1 MVSAILIREPSHIS
15 FFSRSENNTQFL
27 FPTLDTFT
35 PPVSGLPQ
43 WPPVH
48 TSQYCSFQHIAS
60 VQPPAEP
67 TRPWILGPLGGYLHP
82 SAVTN
87 LNSWEMGQ
95 PNGAYPTPAI
105 YQWHSAHSQ
114 TTMESAM
121 HGYSF
126 NADAT
131 MHATMFPGVVV
142 PYPQISQESQSL
154 SGLQPF
160 SSSPHDMVDPPS
172 KRKASDDNGTVD
184 AGPSSLP
191 AGTEPRKRRRVGNA
205 EVEIGKFGAY
215 AKADANATAMPE
227 PLIDHYAVD
236 TSSRRAYDPDHNV
249 LRTRKYGVMEIDDSY
264 GNRSAS
270 VCKELPAHL
279 TCVRACEWSDEPCG
293 LFIEVC
299 KDRISKHLSKWHG
312 VGGDEHA
319 NVPSGCSFPG
329 CSHTTA
335 INNLG
340 RHIETVHYATS
351 WQCPYCRKPL
361 SRSDAAKR
369 HGITCDR
376 FKRAVRQAAQAGH
389 MIQTARKLVSGYIIP
404 ARKGAQ
410 EIVQICRPP

>member
-1 MVSAILIREPSHIS
+1 
-15 FFSRSENNTQFL
+15 
-27 FPTLDTFT
+27 
-35 PPVSGLPQ
+35 
-43 WPPVH
+43 
-48 TSQYCSFQHIAS
+48 
-60 VQPPAEP
+60 
-67 TRPWILGPLGGYLHP
+67 
-82 SAVTN
+82 
-87 LNSWEMGQ
+87 
-95 PNGAYPTPAI
+95 
-105 YQWHSAHSQ
+105 
-114 TTMESAM
+114 
-121 HGYSF
+121 
-126 NADAT
+126 
-131 MHATMFPGVVV
+131 
-142 PYPQISQESQSL
+142 
-154 SGLQPF
+154 
-160 SSSPHDMVDPPS
+160 MVDPPS

-389 MIQTARKLVSGYIIP
+389 KIQTARKLVSGYIIP